1 MSGVQVIQDAE
12 FEASV
17 LQSEKPVLVY
27 FWAGWCG
34 PCRLMSPMVEAL
46 ANQFGDRL
54 SVIKMEVDPNPESV
68 KRCNVQ
74 GVPALVL
81 FQNGTQV
88 QAREGVTSKQQLEE
102 MLAAKL

>member
-1 MSGVQVIQDAE
+1 MSGVTVIQDAE
-12 FEASV
+12 FEAAV
-17 LQSEKPVLVY
+17 VQSQQPVLVY
-27 FWAGWCG
+27 FWASWCG

-46 ANQFGDRL
+46 AQKFGDRL
-54 SVIKMEVDPNPESV
+54 SVVKMEVDPNPDSV
-68 KRCNVQ
+68 KRCNVE

-88 QAREGVTSKQQLEE
+88 QSLEGVVSKQQLEE

>member
-1 MSGVQVIQDAE
+1 MSGVNVIQDAE

-17 LQSEKPVLVY
+17 LQADQSVLVY
-27 FWAGWCG
+27 FWATWCG
-34 PCRLMSPMVEAL
+34 PCRLMSPMVESV
-46 ANQFGDRL
+46 ANQFSDRL
-54 SVIKMEVDPNPESV
+54 SVVKMEVDPNPESV

-88 QAREGVTSKQQLEE
+88 QSREGVTSKQQIEE
-102 MLAAKL
+102 MLAGKL

>member
-1 MSGVQVIQDAE
+1 MSGVTVIQDAE

-17 LQSEKPVLVY
+17 LQSEQSVLVY
-27 FWAGWCG
+27 FWATWCG
-34 PCRLMSPMVEAL
+34 PCRLMSPMIESL
-46 ANQFGDRL
+46 AKQFGDRL
-54 SVIKMEVDPNPESV
+54 SVVKMEVDPNPESV

-88 QAREGVTSKQQLEE
+88 QSREGVTNKQQLEE
-102 MLAAKL
+102 MLTAKL

>member
-1 MSGVQVIQDAE
+1 MSGVKVIQDTE

-17 LQSEKPVLVY
+17 LQAEQPVLVY

-46 ANQFGDRL
+46 AEQFGDRL
-54 SVIKMEVDPNPESV
+54 SVVKMEVDPNPESV

-74 GVPALVL
+74 GVPALVI
-81 FQNGTQV
+81 FKDGTQV
-88 QAREGVTSKQQLEE
+88 QSREGVTNKQQLEE
-102 MLAAKL
+102 MLNATV